1 MLNYLYLNS
10 RRKANMKLAILAMAT
25 LAMVGCA
32 SNPTTQAPVQSAPVQ
47 TATPTAHAV
56 APRPSTGAPEWF
68 VRLPASTETMVYA
81 AGTAVSSDE
90 QMAYDK
96 ARMSAER
103 KLVEQAHAVIITQTK
118 SFRNDTGR
126 DLQERFETVTRK
138 NAQGQ
143 IVGVRQVDS
152 QAHYD
157 GRQYKVYVLIQL
169 PIGEAN
175 AQQEA
180 QTRAQSQR
188 EADLRARRA
197 EQEMDR
203 NQGALQKQREE
214 QDLRMREDLGPQSL
228 APGESFLPP
237 ASQPVPVQR
246 VESIQL
252 LDVDNEEYR
261 QRRDAALQKPGAVIG
276 HITVR

>member
-1 MLNYLYLNS
+1 
-10 RRKANMKLAILAMAT
+10 MKLAILAMAT

-32 SNPTTQAPVQSAPVQ
+32 SNPAAQAPVQTVPVQ
-47 TATPTAHAV
+47 IATPAAPAV

-68 VRLPASTETMVYA
+68 VRLPESTETMVYA

-96 ARMSAER
+96 ARMFAER
-103 KLVEQAHAVIITQTK
+103 KLVEQAHAVITTQTK

-169 PIGEAN
+169 PLGEAN
-175 AQQEA
+175 KQQSAQA
-180 QTRAQSQR
+180 RAQNQR
-188 EADLRARRA
+188 EAEFRARRA

-203 NQGALQKQREE
+203 NQSQLRQDQQQQDRQMQRE
-214 QDLRMREDLGPQSL
+214 LGPEQTL
-228 APGESFLPP
+228 NPGESLIPSGATP
-237 ASQPVPVQR
+237 IPVQR

>member
-1 MLNYLYLNS
+1 
-10 RRKANMKLAILAMAT
+10 MKLAILAMAT

-32 SNPTTQAPVQSAPVQ
+32 SNPAAVAPVQSAPVQ
-47 TATPTAHAV
+47 TATPAAPTV

-68 VRLPASTETMVYA
+68 VRLPESTETMVYA

-96 ARMSAER
+96 ARMFAER
-103 KLVEQAHAVIITQTK
+103 KLVEQAHAVITTQTK
-118 SFRNDTGR
+118 NFRNDTGQ

-157 GRQYKVYVLIQL
+157 GRQYKVYVLIRL

-175 AQQEA
+175 TQQAAQQ
-180 QTRAQSQR
+180 RAQSQR
-188 EADLRARRA
+188 EAEFRARRA
-197 EQEMDR
+197 EKEMDR
-203 NQGALQKQREE
+203 NQGALQKQQEE
-214 QDLRMREDLGPQSL
+214 HDARMREDLGLQSL
-228 APGESFLPP
+228 NPSETLV
-237 ASQPVPVQR
+237 QPVPAPTPQT
-246 VESIQL
+246 IQL
-252 LDVDNEEYR
+252 LDVNNEEYR

-276 HITVR
+276 HITIR

>member
-1 MLNYLYLNS
+1 
-10 RRKANMKLAILAMAT
+10 MKLAILAIAAVT
-25 LAMVGCA
+25 LVGCA
-32 SNPTTQAPVQSAPVQ
+32 SNPSATATAPVTAATTAPAA
-47 TATPTAHAV
+47 TAG
-56 APRPSTGAPEWF
+56 APRTSTGAPEWF
-68 VRLPASTETMVYA
+68 VRLPASSESMVYA

-96 ARMSAER
+96 ARMFAER
-103 KLVEQAHAVIITQTK
+103 KLVEQAHAVITTQTK

-175 AQQEA
+175 TQQSAQQ
-180 QTRAQSQR
+180 RAQSQR
-188 EADLRARRA
+188 EAEFRARRA

-214 QDLRMREDLGPQSL
+214 QNLQMRQDLGPQSL
-228 APGESFLPP
+228 TPGESFV
-237 ASQPVPVQR
+237 QPVPASAPQT
-246 VESIQL
+246 IQL
-252 LDVDNEEYR
+252 LDVNNEEYR

>member
-1 MLNYLYLNS
+1 
-10 RRKANMKLAILAMAT
+10 MKLVILAT
-25 LAMVGCA
+25 TVLALVGCA
-32 SNPTTQAPVQSAPVQ
+32 SNPVATAPAPAPVQ
-47 TATPTAHAV
+47 TAAPVVTPK
-56 APRPSTGAPEWF
+56 PSTGAPEWF

-81 AGTAVSSDE
+81 AGTAVSYDE

-96 ARMSAER
+96 ARLFAER
-103 KLVEQAHAVIITQTK
+103 KLVEQAHAVITTQTK
-118 SFRNDTGR
+118 NFRNDTGQ

-169 PIGEAN
+169 PLGEAN
-175 AQQEA
+175 VQQAAQS
-180 QTRAQSQR
+180 RAQSQR
-188 EADLRARRA
+188 EAEFRARRA
-197 EQEMDR
+197 EQEMDL
-203 NQGALQKQREE
+203 NQGALQKQQEE

-228 APGESFLPP
+228 DQGESFV
-237 ASQPVPVQR
+237 QPVPAPAVTT
-246 VESIQL
+246 VQL
-252 LDVDNEEYR
+252 LDVDNAEYR
-261 QRRDAALQKPGAVIG
+261 QRRDEALQKPGAVIG

>member
-1 MLNYLYLNS
+1 
-10 RRKANMKLAILAMAT
+10 MKLAILAIAAVT
-25 LAMVGCA
+25 LVGCA
-32 SNPTTQAPVQSAPVQ
+32 SNPSATATAPVTVATTAP
-47 TATPTAHAV
+47 AAAAV
-56 APRPSTGAPEWF
+56 APRPGTGAPEWF

-81 AGTAVSSDE
+81 AGTAVSTDE

-96 ARMSAER
+96 ARLSAER
-103 KLVEQAHAVIITQTK
+103 KLVEQAHAVITTQTK

-175 AQQEA
+175 AQQAA
-180 QTRAQSQR
+180 QQRSQSQR
-188 EADLRARRA
+188 EAEFRARRA

-214 QDLRMREDLGPQSL
+214 QDARMREDLGPQSF
-228 APGESFLPP
+228 APGESLVLPEGATP
-237 ASQPVPVQR
+237 IPVQR
-246 VESIQL
+246 VNSIQL

>member
-1 MLNYLYLNS
+1 
-10 RRKANMKLAILAMAT
+10 MKLAILAMAT

-32 SNPTTQAPVQSAPVQ
+32 SNPTAQAPVQSAPVQ
-47 TATPTAHAV
+47 TAAPAV

-175 AQQEA
+175 TQQAAQQ
-180 QTRAQSQR
+180 RAQSQR

-214 QDLRMREDLGPQSL
+214 QDLRMREDLGPQTVK
-228 APGESFLPP
+228 P
-237 ASQPVPVQR
+237 AETAVQPVTAPAAPQ
-246 VESIQL
+246 SIQL
-252 LDVDNEEYR
+252 LDVDNVEYR

>member
-1 MLNYLYLNS
+1 
-10 RRKANMKLAILAMAT
+10 MKLVILAAAALT
-25 LAMVGCA
+25 LVGCA
-32 SNPTTQAPVQSAPVQ
+32 SNPAVTATSPAPIQ
-47 TATPTAHAV
+47 TAAPAAVV
-56 APRPSTGAPEWF
+56 APKPSTGAPEWF
-68 VRLPASTETMVYA
+68 VRLPVSTETMVYA
-81 AGTAVSSDE
+81 AGTAVSTDE

-96 ARMSAER
+96 ARMAAER
-103 KLVEQAHAVIITQTK
+103 KLVEQAHAVITTQTK

-169 PIGEAN
+169 PLGEAN
-175 AQQEA
+175 TQQAAQI
-180 QTRAQSQR
+180 RAQSQR
-188 EADLRARRA
+188 EAEFRARRA

-214 QDLRMREDLGPQSL
+214 QDLRMQEDLGPQSL
-228 APGESFLPP
+228 TPGESFVTPVTPP
-237 ASQPVPVQR
+237 VSQ
-246 VESIQL
+246 SIRL

-276 HITVR
+276 HITIR

>member
-1 MLNYLYLNS
+1 MLKYLYLKLD
-10 RRKANMKLAILAMAT
+10 RKANMKLAILTIAALT
-25 LAMVGCA
+25 LVGCA
-32 SNPTTQAPVQSAPVQ
+32 SNPTVPAATAPVTVPVQ
-47 TATPTAHAV
+47 TVSPTAV
-56 APRPSTGAPEWF
+56 QPRAPEWF

-96 ARMSAER
+96 ARLFAER
-103 KLVEQAHAVIITQTK
+103 KLVEQAHAVITTQTK

-175 AQQEA
+175 TQQAAQA
-180 QTRAQSQR
+180 RAQSQR
-188 EADLRARRA
+188 EADLRAQRA

-228 APGESFLPP
+228 SPGESFLPP
-237 ASQPVPVQR
+237 GAQPIPVQR

-252 LDVDNEEYR
+252 LDVDNAEYR

-276 HITVR
+276 HITIR